1 MKKLNLI
8 NFERNDLKRWIIML
22 FLLIIFTSVK
32 TIAQT
37 LVWSDEFN
45 YTGLPDNTKWGYD
58 VMVPKTVNNELQYYS
73 ENRLENA
80 RVENGSLVIEAR
92 KDNYLGY
99 TYSSARLVT
108 RGKGDWLYGRVEVRA
123 KLPAGAGSWPA
134 IWMLPTDW
142 VYGAWPNSGE
152 VDIMEHVGKDP
163 GKIHASTHSL
173 TYYWKTNTQ
182 KTAIID
188 VPDFSTAF
196 HNYTME
202 WSPSKI
208 DIYVDNT
215 LYFTSYNENNTWR
228 EWPFDQRMHL
238 ILNIAVGGDWGGPRI
253 NTRSMPWQ
261 MFVDYV
267 RVYSYNAPADT
278 QAPTVPSLLTAQA
291 GSSNIK
297 LSWEAS
303 RDNYAVKQYDVYNG
317 STLVAST
324 LFPNYTVTGL
334 TPQTSY
340 TFKVRAVDYA
350 GNASAFSPNFT
361 TATTAVVVV
370 NIPAKIEAEKFD
382 LAEGVQTETTTDT
395 GGGLDVGWIDAGD
408 YMEYVVGVGTA
419 GKFTISYRVA
429 AMTTG
434 GQVQVINS
442 SGTVLNTTNLPATGG
457 WQTWATA
464 TTTSFNLPQGT
475 NRLRI
480 YASAGGWNLNWL
492 QFATSAA
499 RASVAE
505 TEIESVNSE
514 SSAVLSASPN
524 PASNTVN
531 VVINSKRDQ
540 AGKIYFRSITS
551 SVAYQQDVNL
561 KQGRNEFQINVSH
574 LSSGLHLLNVT
585 GQDGLKSK
593 AIKLLISR

>member
-1 MKKLNLI
+1 MKNLKLLNSTL
-8 NFERNDLKRWIIML
+8 NDLRVVIIALYLMV
-22 FLLIIFTSVK
+22 LIPA
-32 TIAQT
+32 TIQAQT

-58 VMVPKTVNNELQYYS
+58 VMVPKTVNNELQNYT

-92 KDNYLGY
+92 KDSYQGY

-142 VYGAWPNSGE
+142 VYGGWPNSGE
-152 VDIMEHVGKDP
+152 IDIMEHVGKDP
-163 GKIHASTHSL
+163 GNIHASTHSL

-182 KTAIID
+182 KTAVIN

-208 DIYVDNT
+208 DMYVDNV

-253 NTRSMPWQ
+253 NTRSMPWK

-278 QAPTVPSLLTAQA
+278 QAPTVPTAMSAQP
-291 GSSNIK
+291 SSSHIK
-297 LSWEAS
+297 LNWEPS
-303 RDNYAVKQYDVYNG
+303 RDNYAVKQYEVYSG
-317 STLVAST
+317 TTLIGT
-324 LFPNYTVTGL
+324 TQFPTYTVKGL

-340 TFKVRAVDYA
+340 TFKVRAVDFA
-350 GNASAFSPNFT
+350 GNASAFTPNFT
-361 TATTAVVVV
+361 TATTTVIVV
-370 NIPAKIEAEKFD
+370 NIPAKIEAENFD

-395 GGGLDVGWIDAGD
+395 GGGLNVGWIDAGD
-408 YMEYVVGVGTA
+408 YMEYVVGVATA
-419 GKFTISYRVA
+419 GNFTISYRAA

-442 SGTVLNTTNLPATGG
+442 NGTVLNTTNLPATGG
-457 WQTWATA
+457 WQTWTTV
-464 TTTSFNLPQGT
+464 TTTSFSLPQGA

-480 YASAGGWNLNWL
+480 YASGGGWNLNWL
-492 QFATSAA
+492 QFSTTAA
-499 RASVAE
+499 RASV
-505 TEIESVNSE
+505 TPIENE
-514 SSAVLSASPN
+514 STDLSQVLNASPN
-524 PASNTVN
+524 PAQNTVN
-531 VVINSKRDQ
+531 IVIQSNADQ
-540 AGKIYFRSITS
+540 AAKIYFRNMTS
-551 SVAYQQDVNL
+551 AIEYAQEVNL
-561 KQGRNEFQINVSH
+561 KQGRNEFQMNVSH
-574 LSSGLHLLNVT
+574 LNSGLHLLNVS
-585 GQDGLKSK
+585 GEKGLRSK
-593 AIKLLISR
+593 TLKLIITR